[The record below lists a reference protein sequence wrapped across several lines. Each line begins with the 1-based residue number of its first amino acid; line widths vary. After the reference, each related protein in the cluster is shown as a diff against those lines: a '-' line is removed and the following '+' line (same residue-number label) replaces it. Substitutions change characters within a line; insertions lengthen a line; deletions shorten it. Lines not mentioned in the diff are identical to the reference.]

1 MAPIEKTAL
10 ECVMEVDHERIKL
23 EAEAERLAAMTDD
36 DGKTLMPAYESE
48 CAVLLFLNLNF
59 PQRNTQ
65 SRCKREEKERTGS
78 SKINRE
84 AKIVVNDRHHRNKRY
99 N

>member
-36 DGKTLMPAYESE
+36 DGKT
-48 CAVLLFLNLNF
+48 
-59 PQRNTQ
+59 
-65 SRCKREEKERTGS
+65 
-78 SKINRE
+78 
-84 AKIVVNDRHHRNKRY
+84 
-99 N
+99 